1 MKLLALV
8 PLAFIAPFSQWISAE
23 PTVQFVELYYRAE
36 NRNQGV
42 SLTVQGLVTSYA
54 DAETDVLPFQQAGL
68 TGQGQIGNE
77 KSNQC
82 ARADGYVKNTSIL

>member
-8 PLAFIAPFSQWISAE
+8 PLASVAPFSQWISAE
-23 PTVQFVELYYRAE
+23 PTVQFVELHYRAE
-36 NRNQGV
+36 NRNQGI
-42 SLTVQGLVTSYA
+42 SLTVQGLVTSYG

-68 TGQGQIGNE
+68 TGQGQIGKE

-82 ARADGYVKNTSIL
+82 ARVDGYVANICIL